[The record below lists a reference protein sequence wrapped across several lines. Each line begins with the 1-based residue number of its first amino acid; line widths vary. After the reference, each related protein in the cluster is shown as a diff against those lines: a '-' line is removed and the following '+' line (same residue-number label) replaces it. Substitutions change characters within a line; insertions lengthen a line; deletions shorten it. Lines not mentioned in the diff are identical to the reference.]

1 MIGDVIR
8 ETLRLLGI
16 AFVRLVALAA
26 VGVALLWGIYV
37 VLERDGQFSPTKCV
51 QQGGKWD
58 EAVELCN
65 KDR

>member
-1 MIGDVIR
+1 MIGDLIG
-8 ETLRLLGI
+8 ETLRLLAI
-16 AFVRLVALAA
+16 AFVRLVALVA
-26 VGVALLWGIYV
+26 VGAALLWGIYV
-37 VLERDGQFSPTKCV
+37 VLERDGQFSPTKCE